1 MPSPG
6 KITQYLAPGGFGVR
20 IESACYT
27 NYTIP
32 PHYDSMVAKLIVHE
46 PTREESIMT
55 GIRALS
61 EYLVLGIDT
70 TIPFHLRLLNNHI
83 FRSGEFN
90 TKFLEKYNIM
100 DDNNQ

>member
-1 MPSPG
+1 
-6 KITQYLAPGGFGVR
+6 
-20 IESACYT
+20 
-27 NYTIP
+27 
-32 PHYDSMVAKLIVHE
+32 MVAKLIVHE

-83 FRSGEFN
+83 FRSGN
-90 TKFLEKYNIM
+90 LIQNS
-100 DDNNQ
+100 

>member
-1 MPSPG
+1 M
-6 KITQYLAPGGFGVR
+6 R

-32 PHYDSMVAKLIVHE
+32 PYYDSMVAKLIVHE
-46 PTREESIMT
+46 PTRDEAIMT
-55 GIRALS
+55 GIRSLS

-70 TIPFHLRLLNNHI
+70 TIPFHLRLLNNEI

-90 TKFLEKYNIM
+90 TKFLENTILWM
-100 DDNNQ
+100 MINRRLSDGQCSRLFSIEFR

>member
-32 PHYDSMVAKLIVHE
+32 PYYDSMVAKLIVHE

-83 FRSGEFN
+83 
-90 TKFLEKYNIM
+90 LEVGNLIQNSRKV
-100 DDNNQ
+100 